1 MKTKFKK
8 IVSILCVT
16 AMLVVFAVP
25 AMAANN
31 GISFDMDSFG
41 ITAGMDAG
49 EREQE
54 FVRRDEFAQMVV
66 NMMMQQDVAN
76 ALADAAYFIDVADS
90 QYKGAVNLLAK
101 LGYISGSG
109 TGTFNPDG
117 YITYGAA
124 SKILVH
130 ALGYNVITEGTD
142 LFAYMSVAGNIGVTR
157 DIDSSAEYL
166 TFYQTMRM
174 INNALDVDMMVPAY
188 YNNDISPSYEIAV
201 GRTYR
206 SLLNGRTGTGLSKFR
221 GIVTADVSTF
231 MNSPVYNLKPN
242 QLQIEGKVYTF
253 IGEAPKGY
261 VGQEVE
267 FYMTTEDFEDG
278 FVTSIIPTK
287 KNYVCDF
294 YGPQVNKITSSE
306 ISFLSNDGTKNKV
319 SINSSTKYIYNNR
332 LKPGYNIKN
341 VKADESVVLRTINN
355 DEDDV
360 AEVVFIYDYTDC
372 IVENVSLQTQTVSF
386 EDGFTLGT
394 TKSIKLDEKEIYF
407 ELFDSKGNKI
417 TVEDLVAGDVLSVAI
432 SDDKK
437 AVRLIKG
444 VEPVSG
450 VTVSRD
456 GEYITIDNTEYLC
469 GDTVDVKNMTLGVN
483 VVAYL
488 NFLGTLVD
496 YEEEIADHNYAY
508 VYSYGRSGGTLG
520 SYKVKLL
527 LPEYISI
534 KKVEGAVDELSG
546 EASTSNALFVRNK
559 DVVIYNVEDKVVFN
573 GVKTNVTTVLP
584 QILDTPVSYGFNS
597 NGNISKIDTL
607 QSADEARIVASEIK
621 TECVQ
626 LNKKK
631 YNGTE
636 QLFGGGKGS
645 PFGIKKDYTLAF
657 CVPMYNEQPKSEVT
671 DADLKV
677 FVQLSNGLE
686 YESNGYVIDETSEV
700 ADVLVI
706 QKIMSATSS
715 IAVVE
720 TTDVGLVLG
729 VSDVLLEDGQ
739 STSKVVKMLADGK
752 EVKYVVSEPRLGQS
766 ALAKLEKFDLIQ
778 YTLDAFDQINT
789 VKILQKNNSY
799 YQSSTDEYMYG
810 EIKDIK
816 YNKISN
822 TKVRR
827 VNKVAVGY
835 SNSSAIVTNLELL
848 VRNPAPVFIIDN
860 DEASVGSLND
870 INIGD
875 MVYFSIYNVDS
886 VRAVIIN
893 R

>member
-8 IVSILCVT
+8 IVSILCIT

-25 AMAANN
+25 AMAADK

-49 EREQE
+49 AREGE

-66 NMMMQQDVAN
+66 NMMMQQDVAKSLEN
-76 ALADAAYFIDVADS
+76 EAYFTDIGDS

-101 LGYISGSG
+101 LNYISGSG
-109 TGTFNPDG
+109 VGAFNPAG

-142 LFAYMSVAGNIGVTR
+142 LFAYMSVAGNIGVTK
-157 DIDSSAEYL
+157 DIDSSVEYL

-174 INNALDVDMMVPAY
+174 INNALDVDMMIPSY
-188 YNNDISPSYEIAV
+188 YNDDISPSYEIAP

-206 SLLNGRTGTGLSKFR
+206 SLLKGYTGTGLSKFR
-221 GIVTADVSTF
+221 GVVTADVTTF
-231 MNSPVYNLKPN
+231 INSPVYNLKPN
-242 QLQIEGKVYTF
+242 QLQIEGKAYTF
-253 IGEAPKGY
+253 LGEAPKGY

-278 FVTSIIPTK
+278 YVTSIIPTS

-294 YGPQVNKITSSE
+294 FGPQVNKITSSE
-306 ISFLSNDGTKNKV
+306 ISFFANDGTKHKV
-319 SINSSTKYIYNNR
+319 FVNSSTKYIYNNR
-332 LKPGYNIKN
+332 LKTGYNIKN
-341 VKADESVVLRTINN
+341 LKADESIVIRTINN
-355 DEDDV
+355 DEDDA

-372 IVENVSLQTQTVSF
+372 IVESTSAQTGTVVF
-386 EDGFTLGT
+386 QDGFTLGT
-394 TKSIKLDEKEIYF
+394 TKSIKLDEKEICF
-407 ELFDSKGNKI
+407 ELYDSKGNKI
-417 TVEDLVAGDVLSVAI
+417 TVEDLATDDILSVAM
-432 SDDKK
+432 SDDKQ

-444 VEPVSG
+444 LEPVSG
-450 VTVSRD
+450 ITVSKD
-456 GEYITIDNTEYLC
+456 GDYLTIDNTEYLC
-469 GDTVDVKNMTLGVN
+469 GDTVDVKDINLGVN

-496 YEEEIADHNYAY
+496 YEEEMTDNNYAY
-508 VYSYGRSGGTLG
+508 VYSYGKSGGSLG
-520 SYKVKLL
+520 GYKVKLL

-546 EASTSNALFVRNK
+546 ETSTSNALFVRNK
-559 DVVIYNVEDKVVFN
+559 DVVIYNIEDKIIFN
-573 GVKTNVTTVLP
+573 GVKTNVATVLP
-584 QILDTPVSYGFNS
+584 QILETPVSYGFNA

-607 QSADEARIVASEIK
+607 QAADDTRIVASEIK
-621 TECVQ
+621 NECVQ

-645 PFGIKKDYTLAF
+645 PFGVKKDYTLAF
-657 CVPMYNEQPKSEVT
+657 CVPMYSEQPKSEVT
-671 DADLKV
+671 DSDLKV

-686 YESNGYVIDETSEV
+686 YESNGYEINEVDEV

-706 QKIMSATSS
+706 QKIMKSNSS
-715 IAVVE
+715 IAVVD

-729 VSDVLLEDGQ
+729 VSTVLTKDGDER
-739 STSKVVKMLADGK
+739 KVIRMLADDK
-752 EVKYVVSEPRLGQS
+752 EVKYVISENRMDQS
-766 ALAKLEKFDLIQ
+766 VFSKLSKNDLIQ
-778 YTLDAFDQINT
+778 YTLDAFDEINT
-789 VKILQKNNSY
+789 VKILQKSNSY
-799 YQSSTDEYMYG
+799 YQSSTESYMYG
-810 EIKDIK
+810 EIKDVK

-822 TKVRR
+822 KKVRR
-827 VNKVAVGY
+827 VNQIAVGY
-835 SNSSAIVTNLELL
+835 TNSSAIVSNFELL
-848 VRNPAPVFIIDN
+848 VRNPAPVFIIEN
-860 DEASVGSLND
+860 DEATVGTLND

-886 VRAVIIN
+886 VRAVIID